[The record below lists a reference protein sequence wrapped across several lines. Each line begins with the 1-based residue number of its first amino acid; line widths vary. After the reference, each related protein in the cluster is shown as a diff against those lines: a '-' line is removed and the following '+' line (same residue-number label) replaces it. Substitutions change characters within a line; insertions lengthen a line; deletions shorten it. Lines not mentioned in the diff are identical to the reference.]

1 MSSEEF
7 ERVLNFLKI
16 DYNNYIKLL
25 GMEDI
30 EIEMIEFLAAV
41 SPFESDTLLDGILL
55 KFFKKNVLPAALDL
69 KTIIDQ
75 SKQFYKFTFSD
86 KKKLHDTI
94 NRILATDY
102 KETFIFNKQ
111 NIQDVTKIL
120 TLSFNEIKK
129 YKINTIQDL
138 QSKVKKIN
146 VEQYNFEKLYLNN
159 DYFKTKRRSTCA
171 STSSTNTSNSRLTSK
186 RTTIS
191 SNISMHDESS
201 EIDDSNKVYVNRCI
215 NNPTGYIYID
225 NHIRNVMSSSTITS
239 DYDYNEEEMSKK
251 LLTKECF
258 TYPQNQTKENLG
270 QTELPIELIILLYK
284 LKNVKSLIFQVN
296 DIDEDFTKMSTFIF
310 LSIKCLFKH
319 EIEEIKFDLGNEIL
333 QKNLNNV
340 FSQRAFELYHTFHKT
355 KKAIYYDGSYKARTI
370 NCWEPECDIFFDE
383 KKNNENKENTKNY
396 IYSSQPNKEGC
407 TFDNNLCNIYN
418 EYGNLTNLKYIR
430 PIDYNIMN
438 KNNEIQMEKKAE
450 EYDIYEQYLLGDIF
464 QRPDRESVYVSA
476 STLNNKNN
484 TNNINNT
491 NNKEQNLD
499 QNNNSETTTPMLL
512 KKFVDQNKYF
522 FKMITIYCYFLM
534 KEFKKLK
541 KLSLYFDTP
550 YSSEIQTMLKS
561 FGTVYDRFH
570 FLIFACNIS
579 HLKEASFSFNS
590 LDNKSFENII
600 GLINK
605 NSEITSLKMSF
616 FTPDINYYDNGLFNL
631 WSSKKLSI
639 RKLFLEQKEYLAE
652 HHYDKE
658 EDIIYFTLH
667 HNKFLDNFE
676 KNLRIFNNLLKCKS
690 FNNLDEL
697 ILRFDIPTQILN
709 SDKYITLI
717 VKFIINL
724 LIMITF
730 QDNHIHTLKLL
741 SPELSFNSFK
751 MPYIR
756 QLFKEIC
763 YKEDN
768 IDEKLEEKAKTD
780 KKRKEKLIKEKVLK
794 EKENEQKLKE
804 KELEGKNARK
814 DILKN
819 INSNENDDLKSSD
832 DIDNFDIDENLEN
845 FDYKKRFNSVVNKK
859 KNNIQKEVNLK
870 THKDINNDNGERNE
884 LNDNESLQ
892 NIVIQFKIYNL
903 PEIFN
908 FCLKNNLSGLKT
920 INLGY
925 LDEMTFIGFMEDFKL
940 NSNKLKSLTSLKIS
954 LCSSVISYS
963 KLEKYVIE
971 YININTPHL
980 EEKFLFSNLKI
991 PLENQMSKLVD
1002 LVYYE
1007 AFVPKLVIQIN
1018 NGNDNIHMLS
1028 KVSKKKRENI
1038 KKEIHSLIL
1047 VTSKPEYQKI
1057 YTSEILRCLASF
1069 YLKTMKRAILCNEDP
1084 NIQYN

>member
-16 DYNNYIKLL
+16 DYNNNVKLL
-25 GMEDI
+25 GTEDY
-30 EIEMIEFLAAV
+30 ELEMIDFLATV
-41 SPFESDTLLDGILL
+41 SPFESESLDGILL
-55 KFFKKNVLPAALDL
+55 KFFKKNILPALQDL
-69 KTIIDQ
+69 KTMIDQ
-75 SKQFYKFTFSD
+75 SKQFHKFTFSD

-111 NIQDVTKIL
+111 NIQDITKVL
-120 TLSFNEIKK
+120 TISFNDIRK

-138 QSKVKKIN
+138 QSKVKKIDFGK
-146 VEQYNFEKLYLNN
+146 YNFEKLYLNN
-159 DYFKTKRRSTCA
+159 DYFKAKRRSTCA
-171 STSSTNTSNSRLTSK
+171 STTSTNTSNSRLASK

-191 SNISMHDESS
+191 SNISSHDELS
-201 EIDDSNKVYVNRCI
+201 EIDDSNKIYVNRCT
-215 NNPTGYIYID
+215 NNPTGFIYID
-225 NHIRNVMSSSTITS
+225 NDIRNIMSSSTITS

-251 LLTKECF
+251 MLTKECF
-258 TYPQNQTKENLG
+258 TYPQTKENLG

-284 LKNVKSLIFQVN
+284 LKNVKSLIFQIN
-296 DIDEDFTKMSTFIF
+296 DVDEDFTKMSIFIF
-310 LSIKCLFKH
+310 LNIKCLFKH

-340 FSQRAFELYHTFHKT
+340 FSQRALELYHTFLKT
-355 KKAIYYDGSYKARTI
+355 KYAIYYDGSYKARTI

-383 KKNNENKENTKNY
+383 KKNKENNENQGNAKNY
-396 IYSSQPNKEGC
+396 IYSPQPNKEGC

-438 KNNEIQMEKKAE
+438 KSIENQMEKKAE
-450 EYDIYEQYLLGDIF
+450 EYDIYEHYLSSDIF
-464 QRPDRESVYVSA
+464 QRPDRESVYVKS
-476 STLNNKNN
+476 SSLINKNN
-484 TNNINNT
+484 TINS
-491 NNKEQNLD
+491 NNKEQNID
-499 QNNNSETTTPMLL
+499 QNNNSEATTPMLL

-561 FGTVYDRFH
+561 LGTVYDRFH
-570 FLIFACNIS
+570 FLIFTCDIT

-605 NSEITSLKMSF
+605 NSEIASLKMSF

-639 RKLFLEQKEYLAE
+639 RKLFLEQKEFLAE
-652 HHYDKE
+652 HHSDKE
-658 EDIIYFTLH
+658 RDIIYFALH
-667 HNKFLDNFE
+667 HNKFLNNFE

-697 ILRFDIPTQILN
+697 VLRFDIPTQILS

-741 SPELSFNSFK
+741 SPELCFSSLK

-768 IDEKLEEKAKTD
+768 IDEKLEEKVKTE
-780 KKRKEKLIKEKVLK
+780 KKRKEKLRIKEKELK

-819 INSNENDDLKSSD
+819 INRNESSELKTTD
-832 DIDNFDIDENLEN
+832 DIDNFDIDENIEN
-845 FDYKKRFNSVVNKK
+845 FDYTKRFNSMVNKK
-859 KNNIQKEVNLK
+859 KNNIQKKVNLK
-870 THKDINNDNGERNE
+870 APKDINNDNNERNE
-884 LNDNESLQ
+884 LNENESLQ
-892 NIVIQFKIYNL
+892 NIVIQFKIYSL

-925 LDEMTFIGFMEDFKL
+925 LDEVSFIGFMEDFKL

-954 LCSSVISYS
+954 LCNSVISYTT
-963 KLEKYVIE
+963 KLEKYIIE

-980 EEKFLFSNLKI
+980 EEKFLFTNLRI
-991 PLENQMSKLVD
+991 SLESKMSELVD

-1018 NGNDNIHMLS
+1018 NGYDNVHMLS
-1028 KVSKKKRENI
+1028 KVFDKKREKI

-1047 VTSKPEYQKI
+1047 VTSKPEYKKI

-1069 YLKTMKRAILCNEDP
+1069 YLKTNKRVILCNEDP
-1084 NIQYN
+1084 NKLYN

>member
-7 ERVLNFLKI
+7 ERVLNFLKV
-16 DYNNYIKLL
+16 DYNNNVKLL
-25 GMEDI
+25 GMEDY
-30 EIEMIEFLAAV
+30 ELEMVEFLATM
-41 SPFESDTLLDGILL
+41 SQFESETLDGILL
-55 KFFKKNVLPAALDL
+55 KFFKKNILPPLQDL
-69 KTIIDQ
+69 KTMIDQ

-120 TLSFNEIKK
+120 TFSFNDIKK

-138 QSKVKKIN
+138 LTKVKKIDL
-146 VEQYNFEKLYLNN
+146 EKYNFEKLYLNN
-159 DYFKTKRRSTCA
+159 DYLKAKRKSTCA
-171 STSSTNTSNSRLTSK
+171 SISSNISNSRLTSK

-191 SNISMHDESS
+191 SNISSHDEAS
-201 EIDDSNKVYVNRCI
+201 EIDDTTNKIYINRCT
-215 NNPTGYIYID
+215 NNPTGIIYID
-225 NHIRNVMSSSTITS
+225 NDIRNVMSSSTITS

-251 LLTKECF
+251 ILTKECF
-258 TYPQNQTKENLG
+258 TYPQTQSKENLG

-296 DIDEDFTKMSTFIF
+296 DAMDEDFIKMSIFIF
-310 LSIKCLFKH
+310 LNIKCLFKQA
-319 EIEEIKFDLGNEIL
+319 IKEIKFDLGNENI

-340 FSQRAFELYHTFHKT
+340 FSQRAFELYHSFQKT
-355 KKAIYYDGSYKARTI
+355 KYAIYYDGSYKARTI
-370 NCWEPECDIFFDE
+370 NCWEPECDIFFE
-383 KKNNENKENTKNY
+383 KRKDKENNENTNNY
-396 IYSSQPNKEGC
+396 IYSTQPNKEGC

-438 KNNEIQMEKKAE
+438 KSIENQMEKKAE
-450 EYDIYEQYLLGDIF
+450 EYDIYEHFLSSENI
-464 QRPDRESVYVSA
+464 QRPDRESVYIS
-476 STLNNKNN
+476 SNTLINA
-484 TNNINNT
+484 NNT
-491 NNKEQNLD
+491 NNKEENVD
-499 QNNNSETTTPMLL
+499 QNNNGETTTPILL
-512 KKFVDQNKYF
+512 KKFVEQNKYF
-522 FKMITIYCYFLM
+522 FKMITIYCYFLW
-534 KEFKKLK
+534 KEFKKLT
-541 KLSLYFDTP
+541 KLDLYFDTP
-550 YSSEIQTMLKS
+550 YSSEIQSLLKLY
-561 FGTVYDRFH
+561 GTVYDRFH
-570 FLIFACNIS
+570 FLLFTCDINN
-579 HLKEASFSFNS
+579 LKEASFSFNS

-639 RKLFLEQKEYLAE
+639 RKLFFEQKEFLKG

-658 EDIIYFTLH
+658 SNIIYFALH
-667 HNKFLDNFE
+667 HNKLLGNFE
-676 KNLRIFNNLLKCKS
+676 KNLRNFYNLLKCKS

-697 ILRFDIPTQILN
+697 VLRFDIPTQILN
-709 SDKYITLI
+709 SEKYITLI

-730 QDNHIHTLKLL
+730 QDNHIHTLKIL
-741 SPELSFNSFK
+741 SPELCFNSFR

-768 IDEKLEEKAKTD
+768 IDEKLEEKVKTE
-780 KKRKEKLIKEKVLK
+780 KKKKEKLRIKEKEKVLK
-794 EKENEQKLKE
+794 VKENEQKLKE
-804 KELEGKNARK
+804 KELEEKNARK

-819 INSNENDDLKSSD
+819 INSNEKSELKTKD
-832 DIDNFDIDENLEN
+832 KIDDIDENLES
-845 FDYKKRFNSVVNKK
+845 FDCIKRCNSMVNKK
-859 KNNIQKEVNLK
+859 KNNIEKEINLK
-870 THKDINNDNGERNE
+870 SSKDIKNDNSERNE
-884 LNDNESLQ
+884 LNDNVSLQ

-908 FCLKNNLSGLKT
+908 FCLNNNLSGLKT

-925 LDEMTFIGFMEDFKL
+925 LDEITFIGFMKDFKL
-940 NSNKLKSLTSLKIS
+940 NSNKLKNLTSLKIS
-954 LCSSVISYS
+954 LCNSVLSYS
-963 KLEKYVIE
+963 SLEKYVNE
-971 YININTPHL
+971 YININTPNL
-980 EEKFLFSNLKI
+980 EEKFLLSNLTI
-991 PLENQMSKLVD
+991 PSESKMSKLID

-1007 AFVPKLVIQIN
+1007 AVVPKLVIQIN

-1028 KVSKKKRENI
+1028 KVIDKKQKNI
-1038 KKEIHSLIL
+1038 KRDIHSLIL
-1047 VTSKPEYQKI
+1047 VMYKPEFKKI
-1057 YTSEILRCLASF
+1057 YTPDIIRCLASF
-1069 YLKTMKRAILCNEDP
+1069 YAKKANRAILCNENP
-1084 NIQYN
+1084 NIIYN

>member
-1 MSSEEF
+1 MSSEEY
-7 ERVLNFLKI
+7 ESVLNFLKI
-16 DYNNYIKLL
+16 DYNNYVKLL

-30 EIEMIEFLAAV
+30 EIEMIEFLSTV
-41 SPFESDTLLDGILL
+41 SPFESETLLDGILL
-55 KFFKKNVLPAALDL
+55 KFFKKNILPASLDL
-69 KTIIDQ
+69 KTMIEQ
-75 SKQFYKFTFSD
+75 SKQFYKLTFSD
-86 KKKLHDTI
+86 KKKFQDTI

-102 KETFIFNKQ
+102 KQTFIFNKQ

-120 TLSFNEIKK
+120 TSSLNEIKK

-146 VEQYNFEKLYLNN
+146 FEQYNFEKLYLNN
-159 DYFKTKRRSTCA
+159 DYFKAKRRNTCA
-171 STSSTNTSNSRLTSK
+171 STTSTNTSMSRLTSK

-191 SNISMHDESS
+191 SNISIHDESS
-201 EIDDSNKVYVNRCI
+201 EIDDSNKVYVNRCT

-225 NHIRNVMSSSTITS
+225 NDMRNVMSSSTITS

-258 TYPQNQTKENLG
+258 TYPQIQTKENLG

-296 DIDEDFTKMSTFIF
+296 DVDEDFTKMSTFIF
-310 LSIKCLFKH
+310 LNIKCLFKH
-319 EIEEIKFDLGNEIL
+319 EIEEIKFDLGNETL

-340 FSQRAFELYHTFHKT
+340 FSQRAFELYHSFQKT
-355 KKAIYYDGSYKARTI
+355 KYAIYYDGSYKARTI
-370 NCWEPECDIFFDE
+370 NCWEPECDIFFEE
-383 KKNNENKENTKNY
+383 KKNNENKENFQNY

-430 PIDYNIMN
+430 PIEYNIMN
-438 KNNEIQMEKKAE
+438 INTEIQMEKKVD
-450 EYDIYEQYLLGDIF
+450 EYDIYEQFLSGDIF
-464 QRPDRESVYVSA
+464 KRPDRESVYVSA
-476 STLNNKNN
+476 NTLINKNN
-484 TNNINNT
+484 MNNT
-491 NNKEQNLD
+491 NNKEQDLD
-499 QNNNSETTTPMLL
+499 QNNISETTTPMLL
-512 KKFVDQNKYF
+512 KKFVDQNINF
-522 FKMITIYCYFLM
+522 FKMITIYCYFMM

-561 FGTVYDRFH
+561 FGTMYDRFH
-570 FLIFACNIS
+570 FLIFTCNIN

-600 GLINK
+600 GLISK

-639 RKLFLEQKEYLAE
+639 RKLFLEQKEYLSE

-658 EDIIYFTLH
+658 KNIIYFTLH

-697 ILRFDIPTQILN
+697 VFRFDIPTQILN
-709 SDKYITLI
+709 SEKYITLI
-717 VKFIINL
+717 VKFIINI

-730 QDNHIHTLKLL
+730 QDNHIHTFKLL

-763 YKEDN
+763 YKEDK
-768 IDEKLEEKAKTD
+768 IVEKFEEKVRTD
-780 KKRKEKLIKEKVLK
+780 KKRKEKLIKEKELK

-804 KELEGKNARK
+804 KELEEKNARK

-819 INSNENDDLKSSD
+819 INSNENIELKSTD

-845 FDYKKRFNSVVNKK
+845 FDYKKRFNSMVNKK
-859 KNNIQKEVNLK
+859 KNNIEP
-870 THKDINNDNGERNE
+870 I
-884 LNDNESLQ
+884 
-892 NIVIQFKIYNL
+892 
-903 PEIFN
+903 
-908 FCLKNNLSGLKT
+908 
-920 INLGY
+920 
-925 LDEMTFIGFMEDFKL
+925 
-940 NSNKLKSLTSLKIS
+940 KIS
-954 LCSSVISYS
+954 IM
-963 KLEKYVIE
+963 I
-971 YININTPHL
+971 
-980 EEKFLFSNLKI
+980 
-991 PLENQMSKLVD
+991 
-1002 LVYYE
+1002 
-1007 AFVPKLVIQIN
+1007 
-1018 NGNDNIHMLS
+1018 
-1028 KVSKKKRENI
+1028 
-1038 KKEIHSLIL
+1038 IL
-1047 VTSKPEYQKI
+1047 
-1057 YTSEILRCLASF
+1057 
-1069 YLKTMKRAILCNEDP
+1069 
-1084 NIQYN
+1084 